1 MHCRVN
7 KNKKGFNSCTKHGV
21 TIAIACQFQPPLS
34 TIPLCS
40 VDREEAVAW
49 GPNHDS
55 PPLCLSCLS
64 PVTGDFVCPDCG
76 LPLCDEIC
84 ARGEHSRWEC
94 RIFRERKLVVN
105 ITDFTGSYSPF
116 YQSVTALRSDNT
128 LSTLS
133 LYSLYVSPRCLM
145 LKRDDPVKWN
155 SLKVR
160 VHSSHSPHTLWLQ
173 FS

>member
-1 MHCRVN
+1 MSYFTD
-7 KNKKGFNSCTKHGV
+7 GWTDGV
-21 TIAIACQFQPPLS
+21 TTAIACQLHPPLS
-34 TIPLCS
+34 TSIPLCS

-64 PVTGDFVCPDCG
+64 PVTGEFVCPDCG

-116 YQSVTALRSDNT
+116 YQSITALRSDNILYT
-128 LSTLS
+128 ITILS
-133 LYSLYVSPRCLM
+133 LCLPQVSHAQERRPCQVEFTEGKSSQFTLPSSPR
-145 LKRDDPVKWN
+145 PVA
-155 SLKVR
+155 SV
-160 VHSSHSPHTLWLQ
+160 
-173 FS
+173 